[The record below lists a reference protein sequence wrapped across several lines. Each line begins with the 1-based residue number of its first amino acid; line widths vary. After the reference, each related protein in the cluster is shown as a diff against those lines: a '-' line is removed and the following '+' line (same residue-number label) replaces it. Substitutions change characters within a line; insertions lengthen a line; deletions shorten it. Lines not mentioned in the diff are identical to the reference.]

1 MADIVAKP
9 LENIYVQGDGPVR
22 KSELRSI
29 LKKIHVEVPEGRTN
43 ATLEV
48 FEVLEVK
55 SDADL
60 LQQEVIGRYVY
71 SQHGDVEVNS
81 YKPANSN
88 IIQYP
93 MVGELWLGFDY
104 KGQSYYL
111 ARLSDDNI
119 SVNPQSVGE
128 SDKVIAP
135 GVKKEPRGLLK
146 LFGKFK
152 RDVNPISKAFEEGS
166 TLIQGRFN
174 NHISLGSDE
183 RSEGQITINNN
194 DEMNIELGYKP
205 RLMFT
210 PRVNSF
216 FSRPQEEDFLPPTI
230 TLSSGR
236 VEINSTDE
244 YEGIAMTSKGNIL
257 IDSDDGDILLDSKRV
272 IRLRPRSSTIDM
284 DVKNGGTILTTT
296 KDGIPFPQL
305 EMMGFLK
312 MMFGI
317 SDFFKGMLLGV
328 PKLVNPFTIPLGVK
342 EIMKGLK
349 GAEAFIQA
357 IVGLE
362 FLSLTRLE
370 TKTIEEIKAVLP
382 IPAGFSGI
390 IDDVSNITDEQIKKL
405 EELEKTASE
414 QLQKASQLQSAIST
428 VPPSAAAVSGLLA
441 DGSFDS
447 FDGVED
453 LKSVLGDNPSDEEL
467 GRYISNG
474 GLSGFENQVSGI
486 SGNIGMADQ
495 ARSYQNIF
503 KARS

>member
-88 IIQYP
+88 IVQYP

-230 TLSSGR
+230 TLNSGR

-244 YEGIAMTSKGNIL
+244 YEGIAMTSIR
-257 IDSDDGDILLDSKRV
+257 DDGIFKNDVRY
-272 IRLRPRSSTIDM
+272 IRL
-284 DVKNGGTILTTT
+284 
-296 KDGIPFPQL
+296 F
-305 EMMGFLK
+305 
-312 MMFGI
+312 
-317 SDFFKGMLLGV
+317 
-328 PKLVNPFTIPLGVK
+328 
-342 EIMKGLK
+342 
-349 GAEAFIQA
+349 
-357 IVGLE
+357 
-362 FLSLTRLE
+362 
-370 TKTIEEIKAVLP
+370 
-382 IPAGFSGI
+382 
-390 IDDVSNITDEQIKKL
+390 
-405 EELEKTASE
+405 
-414 QLQKASQLQSAIST
+414 
-428 VPPSAAAVSGLLA
+428 
-441 DGSFDS
+441 
-447 FDGVED
+447 
-453 LKSVLGDNPSDEEL
+453 
-467 GRYISNG
+467 
-474 GLSGFENQVSGI
+474 
-486 SGNIGMADQ
+486 
-495 ARSYQNIF
+495 
-503 KARS
+503 